1 MAERRAWQNA
11 CVWQRDRNITYM
23 FCRDLHLTL
32 MFSGLSQ
39 KHLFKGRWS
48 LKQICFKQN
57 YCHPCHTRF
66 VWHLLCS
73 FVLRHKFTF
82 DTSKPKNTALSKF
95 QYKSGTTPQKIM
107 PQCVWEKKTS
117 KKYSATSETTVKEIS
132 NIIIII
138 ETPMRY
144 QVSFRAKTSYPHTWK
159 YYCYFHMWKDYWR
172 WSPLGLEMLISSVF
186 QIYLSGVIYEMWTS
200 TNNPGCPLCKKMLWF
215 LLAF

>member
-57 YCHPCHTRF
+57 YCHPCHRRF

-95 QYKSGTTPQKIM
+95 QFESGTTPQKIM
-107 PQCVWEKKTS
+107 PQCVWEKKLQKNIQQPQKRQL
-117 KKYSATSETTVKEIS
+117 KKYLILLYWNTNEIPGELS
-132 NIIIII
+132 RENIISWHVKI
-138 ETPMRY
+138 T
-144 QVSFRAKTSYPHTWK
+144 
-159 YYCYFHMWKDYWR
+159 CYFHM
-172 WSPLGLEMLISSVF
+172 
-186 QIYLSGVIYEMWTS
+186 
-200 TNNPGCPLCKKMLWF
+200 
-215 LLAF
+215 